1 MAYIMLGARTTTI
14 CIFSCSYPDKVEVKH
29 KDVQTELTVEIKN
42 QLVQTETIT
51 LEQGTLK

>member
-1 MAYIMLGARTTTI
+1 MQGLPQDAFFPVAI
-14 CIFSCSYPDKVEVKH
+14 PDKVEVKH
-29 KDVQTELTVEIKN
+29 NDVQTELTVEIKN